1 MLPLSCACCQPWAP
15 VILAAHKLV
24 HNISLHTDKELVR
37 ELELWIPLLEF
48 FEWFPGSICLSTTK
62 PLNQQFLN
70 TSVEPGT
77 YHLG

>member
-1 MLPLSCACCQPWAP
+1 

-48 FEWFPGSICLSTTK
+48 FKWFLEA
-62 PLNQQFLN
+62 
-70 TSVEPGT
+70 SVSARPN
-77 YHLG
+77 H